1 MVTSLKH
8 TRAHAHNHT
17 SNCSWETTLL
27 PRIHNGAHVAPVYFT
42 VFVLSALGSLSFYIL
57 LSGVALQDD
66 LLLALCSFSH
76 LLLPDRM
83 LMPGWRRSRCISSD
97 FLRVRLRHCH
107 LHLLRCPG
115 GWACWRLHAALAAP
129 HKYGRCQH
137 TTRAAPP
144 PPHGDLPHTAVTH
157 RRQT

>member
-1 MVTSLKH
+1 M
-8 TRAHAHNHT
+8 
-17 SNCSWETTLL
+17 
-27 PRIHNGAHVAPVYFT
+27 APVYFT

-83 LMPGWRRSRCISSD
+83 LMPEWRGSRRISSD

-107 LHLLRCPG
+107 LHLLRFPG
-115 GWACWRLHAALAAP
+115 GGARWRLHAALAVPDA
-129 HKYGRCQH
+129 CD
-137 TTRAAPP
+137 RAQ
-144 PPHGDLPHTAVTH
+144 HGDQQAAAKREPNREAGAGIRIVAGTTGP
-157 RRQT
+157 